1 MSTLWYTIL
10 GLLFMAY
17 FALGGLDQGVALLL
31 PLHRGD
37 AAQRDTAQ
45 RDAAQRDAA
54 RRRALNAVGPM
65 FLGNEVWIV
74 GAVGVL
80 VAAFPRLEGE
90 LFGAAYPVVIVAVA
104 GLIALNAGVQ
114 LRGRAV
120 RRGGFDALITGGAA
134 ALAVGWGLL
143 LGVVLHGVPLTA
155 DGHVHG
161 FAPLASPAVWLT
173 AAVNVV
179 LVVANGAAYLTWRA
193 ASPVARRVLSV
204 TGPAGAALVVLA
216 TAGWTLQDPP
226 GIRNPLLAA
235 VLAAVIAGALLATRF
250 LTGGRAF
257 AATLVACALP
267 VITVALARYPGVLA
281 STMDPG
287 ATVTVDSAAAGGDT
301 LRLLAIGA
309 APLLPVLVAAQVS
322 CWWLFR
328 RRESQPTPLYW

>member
-1 MSTLWYTIL
+1 MSGLWFAIL

-17 FALGGLDQGVALLL
+17 SALGGLDQGVALLL
-31 PLHRGD
+31 PLYRGD
-37 AAQRDTAQ
+37 TGKRE
-45 RDAAQRDAA
+45 
-54 RRRALNAVGPM
+54 ALNAIGPR

-90 LFGAAYPVVIVAVA
+90 LFGAAYPVVVVAVA
-104 GLIALNAGVQ
+104 GLVALNAGVQ

-120 RRGGFDALITGGAA
+120 RRGGFDVLITGGAL
-134 ALAVGWGLL
+134 ALAVSWGLL
-143 LGVVLHGVPLTA
+143 LGVVLHGAPITA

-173 AAVNVV
+173 ALVNVV
-179 LVVANGAAYLTWRA
+179 LVVVNGAAYLAWRG
-193 ASPVARRVLSV
+193 VAVRAPRFM
-204 TGPAGAALVVLA
+204 AGAGAGLVVV
-216 TAGWTLQDPP
+216 TAGVWYAQDPP
-226 GIRNPLLAA
+226 DIRNPLLAT
-235 VLAAVIAGALLATRF
+235 VLVAATAGALLATRF
-250 LTGGRAF
+250 LSGGRAF
-257 AATLVACALP
+257 TAALVACALP
-267 VITVALARYPGVLA
+267 VITVGLARYPGVLA

-309 APLLPVLVAAQVS
+309 APLLPVLVAVQVS

>member
-1 MSTLWYTIL
+1 MSTFWYAVL

-31 PLHRGD
+31 PLHKGD
-37 AAQRDTAQ
+37 P
-45 RDAAQRDAA
+45 A
-54 RRRALNAVGPM
+54 RRAALNAVGPR

-80 VAAFPRLEGE
+80 IAAFPRLEGE
-90 LFGAAYPVVIVAVA
+90 LFGAAYPVIIVVVL
-104 GLIALNAGVQ
+104 GLAALNAGVQ
-114 LRGRAV
+114 LRGRGTST
-120 RRGGFDALITGGAA
+120 GGFDALITAGAL

-143 LGVVLHGVPLTA
+143 LGVVTHGVPMTA

-173 AAVNVV
+173 ALVNVV
-179 LVVANGAAYLTWRA
+179 LVVANGAAYLAWRTA
-193 ASPVARRVLSV
+193 DPRMRRVLSQA
-204 TGPAGAALVVLA
+204 GPAGAALVLVA
-216 TAGWTLQDPP
+216 AAVWYTQKPP
-226 GIRNPLLAA
+226 GVSNPLLATGLVVA
-235 VLAAVIAGALLATRF
+235 TAAALVATRF
-250 LTGGRAF
+250 TSGGRAF
-257 AATLVACALP
+257 TATLVACALP

-309 APLLPVLVAAQVS
+309 APLLPVLVAVQVS

>member
-1 MSTLWYTIL
+1 MSTFWFAVL
-10 GLLFMAY
+10 GLLFATY

-31 PLHRGD
+31 PLYRSDDAKRG
-37 AAQRDTAQ
+37 
-45 RDAAQRDAA
+45 
-54 RRRALNAVGPM
+54 ALNAVGPM

-90 LFGAAYPVVIVAVA
+90 LFGAAYPVVVAVVL

-120 RRGGFDALITGGAA
+120 RRGGFDALITGGGLVLAA
-134 ALAVGWGLL
+134 GWGLL
-143 LGVVLHGVPLTA
+143 LGVVLHGVPVDA
-155 DGHVHG
+155 GGHVHG

-173 AAVNVV
+173 ALANVA
-179 LVVANGAAYLTWRA
+179 LVVANGAAYLNWRGVGA
-193 ASPVARRVLSV
+193 PSR
-204 TGPAGAALVVLA
+204 TGPAAAVLVVLA
-216 TAGWTLQDPP
+216 AGAWYLQDPP
-226 GIRNPLLAA
+226 DIRNPLLAT
-235 VLAAVIAGALLATRF
+235 VLAAVVVAALVLAGVAKRP
-250 LTGGRAF
+250 GRAF

-267 VITVALARYPGVLA
+267 VIAVALARYPGVLA

-309 APLLPVLVAAQVS
+309 APLLPVLVAVQIS

>member
-1 MSTLWYTIL
+1 MSTLWYAIL

-31 PLHRGD
+31 PLHKGD
-37 AAQRDTAQ
+37 AAKRA
-45 RDAAQRDAA
+45 
-54 RRRALNAVGPM
+54 ALNAVGPR

-90 LFGAAYPVVIVAVA
+90 LFGAAYPVVIVVVL

-114 LRGRAV
+114 LRGRSL
-120 RRGGFDALITGGAA
+120 RPGGFDVLIIAGAL

-143 LGVVLHGVPLTA
+143 LGVVLHGVPMTA
-155 DGHVHG
+155 DGHIHG
-161 FAPLASPAVWLT
+161 FAPLRSPAVWLT
-173 AAVNVV
+173 ALVNVV
-179 LVVANGAAYLTWRA
+179 LVVANGAAYLAWHGDV
-193 ASPVARRVLSV
+193 ASRTAPTRVLHRV
-204 TGPAGAALVVLA
+204 GPVGAALVLVA
-216 TAGWTLQDPP
+216 AAVWYTQDPP
-226 GIRNPLLAA
+226 GVSNPLLATA
-235 VLAAVIAGALLATRF
+235 LVTATAAALVATRF
-250 LTGGRAF
+250 VTGGRALI
-257 AATLVACALP
+257 ATLVACALP

-309 APLLPVLVAAQVS
+309 APLLPVLVAVQIS

-328 RRESQPTPLYW
+328 RRESQATPLYW

>member
-1 MSTLWYTIL
+1 MSALWYTIL

-31 PLHRGD
+31 PF
-37 AAQRDTAQ
+37 QRPES
-45 RDAAQRDAA
+45 
-54 RRRALNAVGPM
+54 RRASLNAVGPR

-90 LFGAAYPVVIVAVA
+90 LFGAAYPVVIAIVL
-104 GLIALNAGVQ
+104 GLIALNTGVQ
-114 LRGRAV
+114 LRGRST
-120 RRGGFDALITGGAA
+120 RTGGFDALITAGAL

-143 LGVVLHGVPLTA
+143 LGVVLHGVPMTA

-161 FAPLASPAVWLT
+161 FAPLTSPAVWLT
-173 AAVNVV
+173 ALVNVI
-179 LVVANGAAYLTWRA
+179 LVVANGAAYLAWQGIAT
-193 ASPVARRVLSV
+193 RVLTWAAPV
-204 TGPAGAALVVLA
+204 GAGGVLVAAAVWY
-216 TAGWTLQDPP
+216 TQDPP
-226 GIRNPLLAA
+226 GIRNPILATA
-235 VLAAVIAGALLATRF
+235 LVLATAAALVATRF
-250 LTGGRAF
+250 TSGWRAF

-287 ATVTVDSAAAGGDT
+287 ATVTVDSAAAGADT

-309 APLLPVLVAAQVS
+309 APLLPVLVAVQVS

>member
-1 MSTLWYTIL
+1 MSSLWYAIL
-10 GLLFMAY
+10 GLLFMAS

-31 PLHRGD
+31 PLHR
-37 AAQRDTAQ
+37 TS
-45 RDAAQRDAA
+45 AA
-54 RRRALNAVGPM
+54 RKAALNAVGPR

-90 LFGAAYPVVIVAVA
+90 LFGAAYPVIIVVVL

-114 LRGRAV
+114 LRGRSS
-120 RRGGFDALITGGAA
+120 RPGGFDALITAGALV
-134 ALAVGWGLL
+134 LAVGWGLL
-143 LGVVLHGVPLTA
+143 LGVVLHGVPMTA

-161 FAPLASPAVWLT
+161 FAPLGSQAVWLT
-173 AAVNVV
+173 ALVNVV
-179 LVVANGAAYLTWRA
+179 LVVANGAAYLAWQGDSTNTR
-193 ASPVARRVLSV
+193 VLRRV
-204 TGPAGAALVVLA
+204 GPVGAVLVVLA
-216 TAGWTLQDPP
+216 AGVWYLQDPP
-226 GIRNPLLAA
+226 GVRNPLLATA
-235 VLAAVIAGALLATRF
+235 LAAATAGALLTTRF
-250 LTGGRAF
+250 VTGGRAF
-257 AATLVACALP
+257 TATLVACALP

-309 APLLPVLVAAQVS
+309 APLLPVLVAVQVS

>member
-1 MSTLWYTIL
+1 MSTMWYAVL

-31 PLHRGD
+31 PLQRG
-37 AAQRDTAQ
+37 AAG
-45 RDAAQRDAA
+45 
-54 RRRALNAVGPM
+54 RRVALNAVGPR

-80 VAAFPRLEGE
+80 IAAFPRLEGE
-90 LFGAAYPVVIVAVA
+90 LFGAAYPVIIAVVL

-114 LRGRAV
+114 LRSRGVLGGGAV
-120 RRGGFDALITGGAA
+120 GFDALVTAGALV
-134 ALAVGWGLL
+134 LAVGWGLL
-143 LGVVLHGVPLTA
+143 LGVVAHGVPMTA

-173 AAVNVV
+173 ALVNVA
-179 LVVANGAAYLTWRA
+179 LVVANGAAYLASHGEESSRRLLHRIGPIGAGLVLVA
-193 ASPVARRVLSV
+193 A
-204 TGPAGAALVVLA
+204 G
-216 TAGWTLQDPP
+216 GWYLQDPP
-226 GIRNPLLAA
+226 GIRNPLLATA
-235 VLAAVIAGALLATRF
+235 LAAATAAALLATRYV
-250 LTGGRAF
+250 TAARAF
-257 AATLVACALP
+257 PLTLVACALP

-287 ATVTVDSAAAGGDT
+287 ATVTVDSAAAGEDT

-309 APLLPVLVAAQVS
+309 APLLPVLVAVQVS

>member
-1 MSTLWYTIL
+1 MSTVWYAVL

-31 PLHRGD
+31 PLHKG
-37 AAQRDTAQ
+37 
-45 RDAAQRDAA
+45 DAA
-54 RRRALNAVGPM
+54 RRAALNAVGPR

-90 LFGAAYPVVIVAVA
+90 LFGAAYPVVIAIVL
-104 GLIALNAGVQ
+104 GLIVLNAGVQ
-114 LRGRAV
+114 LRGRSA
-120 RRGGFDALITGGAA
+120 RPGGFDVAITVSAL

-143 LGVVLHGVPLTA
+143 LGVVLHGVPMTA
-155 DGHVHG
+155 DGHIHG
-161 FAPLASPAVWLT
+161 FAPLGSPAVWLT
-173 AAVNVV
+173 ALANVA
-179 LVVANGAAYLTWRA
+179 LVVANGAAYLAWHGLPAT
-193 ASPVARRVLSV
+193 RVLHRA
-204 TGPAGAALVVLA
+204 GPLGAALVVVA
-216 TAGWTLQDPP
+216 AAGWYLQGPP
-226 GIRNPLLAA
+226 GIRNPLLATA
-235 VLAAVIAGALLATRF
+235 LVAATAAALLATRF

-309 APLLPVLVAAQVS
+309 APLLPVLVAVQVS

>member
-1 MSTLWYTIL
+1 MSTVWYAVL

-31 PLHRGD
+31 PRHRGD
-37 AAQRDTAQ
+37 AAKRA
-45 RDAAQRDAA
+45 
-54 RRRALNAVGPM
+54 ALNAVGPR

-90 LFGAAYPVVIVAVA
+90 LFGAAYPVVVAVVL

-114 LRGRAV
+114 LRGRTA
-120 RRGGFDALITGGAA
+120 RPGGFDALITAGAA

-143 LGVVLHGVPLTA
+143 LGVVLHGVPMTA

-161 FAPLASPAVWLT
+161 FAPLSSPAVWLT
-173 AAVNVV
+173 ALVNVV
-179 LVVANGAAYLTWRA
+179 LVVANGAAYLAWRGDPA
-193 ASPVARRVLSV
+193 NRRVLDV
-204 TGPAGAALVVLA
+204 AAPAGAGLVVLSA
-216 TAGWTLQDPP
+216 VVWSWQEPP
-226 GIRNPLLAA
+226 GVRNPLLAA
-235 VLAAVIAGALLATRF
+235 ALAAVTAGALLAARY
-250 LTGGRAF
+250 LTGGRAVT
-257 AATLVACALP
+257 ATLVACALP

-309 APLLPVLVAAQVS
+309 APLLPVLAAVQIA
-322 CWWLFR
+322 CWWLFG
-328 RRESQPTPLYW
+328 RRESRPTPLYW